1 MNNVCTYAGS
11 GAALLATAAVST
23 GWASEAAAAIQVGGT
38 LAGTALLVWAIRH
51 AYKEVARAHQEVAE
65 THAAMRMICLE
76 VADKCAKCPHV
87 QRANRLMDAAT
98 EHMIDDEKEE
108 DA

>member
-11 GAALLATAAVST
+11 GAALLATAAVSS

-65 THAAMRMICLE
+65 THTAMRMLCLE
-76 VADKCAKCPHV
+76 VTEKCAKCPYV
-87 QRANRLMDAAT
+87 QQANRMMQAAT
-98 EHMIDDEKEE
+98 EHMIDNDDDDNE
-108 DA
+108 